1 MKDFKNKE
9 QQQMKERD
17 SSNIRAKCL
26 KIQGKTEKK
35 LENLMIGMIYIYTKI
50 LSINEKVKQFNLN
63 S

>member
-35 LENLMIGMIYIYTKI
+35 LENLMIGMIYISI
-50 LSINEKVKQFNLN
+50 LKFCLLMKK
-63 S
+63 